1 MTTIA
6 ETLEAQLD
14 EVTLRQLRVIAEV
27 AAERGLQA
35 YLVGG
40 SVRDAL
46 LGLTISDIDVT
57 AAGATPEFAHAIAN
71 ALGGEVV
78 AHSQFNTFALNIAD
92 KRIDLAMARRE
103 TYAHP
108 GALPTVS
115 PGSMDDDLARRDFT
129 INAMA
134 VSINPASWGDLL
146 DPFDG
151 SADLRQS
158 IVRTLHDAG
167 FRDDATRILRAVRY
181 AVRLG
186 FTLDTHTR
194 HLLRRDLT
202 HLGAI
207 SGARIRH
214 EFERIFRERRA
225 VSTLDVMQQLGVMRV
240 VHPALALD
248 PHTLEALRR
257 AADHPY
263 ADKTALF
270 LSILAYGMSARDKA
284 VFTERLRLTSRLAHV
299 VQDTGAVRNWLQ
311 EFKRSTGEISRSEV
325 YMRLREFSQAA
336 ILGCALF
343 DDGAAT
349 QRLTLF
355 LRELRYVKPILNGND
370 LLELGVPQGAQIGE
384 LLHDLLVARLD
395 EKVKT
400 RGDEISL
407 VLARLNRAA
416 GS

>member
-6 ETLEAQLD
+6 ETLEAHLG

-46 LGLTISDIDVT
+46 LGLTIRDIDVT

-151 SADLRQS
+151 RADLRQG
-158 IVRTLHDAG
+158 IVRTLHDGG

-186 FTLDTHTR
+186 FTLDTHTV

-202 HLGAI
+202 HLDAI

-214 EFERIFRERRA
+214 EFERIFRESRA
-225 VSTLDVMQQLGVMRV
+225 VSTMEVMQQLGVMQV
-240 VHPALALD
+240 VHPALALN

-263 ADKTALF
+263 VDKTALF

-284 VFTERLRLTSRLAHV
+284 AFTERLRLTSRLAHV

-311 EFKRSTGEISRSEV
+311 EFNRSTGEISRSEV
-325 YMRLREFSQAA
+325 YMRLREFSEAA
-336 ILGCALF
+336 IIGCALF
-343 DDGAAT
+343 DYGAAA
-349 QRLTLF
+349 QRMTLF

-370 LLELGVPQGAQIGE
+370 LLELGVPQGTQVGE

-400 RGDEISL
+400 RGNEISL